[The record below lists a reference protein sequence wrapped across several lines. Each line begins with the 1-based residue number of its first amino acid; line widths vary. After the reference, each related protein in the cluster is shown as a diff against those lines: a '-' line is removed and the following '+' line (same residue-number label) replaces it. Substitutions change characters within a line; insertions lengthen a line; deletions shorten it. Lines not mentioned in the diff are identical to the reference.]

1 MFEPEHVF
9 WSSEAG
15 TGAVCVSGGLGCSSP
30 SSSPCAS
37 SECEGSAGAEA
48 HNGSWRQWG
57 GTGGSA
63 RAPRPGKQVT
73 LINWLSKRL
82 NKAWGWIL
90 TSQTR
95 FLIKKNF
102 PAFVS
107 PLLLQSEGKSRL
119 LCSHWLSKRKKMIF
133 KNLPTKH
140 ELLVLPPPKRKKGGK
155 KPPTRLKGFLK

>member
-1 MFEPEHVF
+1 M
-9 WSSEAG
+9 
-15 TGAVCVSGGLGCSSP
+15 CVRRAGGLQPQLQPVCQLRARG
-30 SSSPCAS
+30 
-37 SECEGSAGAEA
+37 ERGAEA
-48 HNGSWRQWG
+48 HNGSWRRWG
-57 GTGGSA
+57 GSGGSA
-63 RAPRPGKQVT
+63 RAPRPGKKVT
-73 LINWLSKRL
+73 LINCLSKRL

-95 FLIKKNF
+95 FLIKKKF

-140 ELLVLPPPKRKKGGK
+140 ELLVLPPPKRKKGEKK
-155 KPPTRLKGFLK
+155 KPNKTQRIPEIKKKEKHPKH